1 MVIFLFFS
9 SPAIILMTKPPV
21 TSVDSTSLQDSGLST
36 ATSSSL
42 DEPLIETSSKEPTAN
57 IEDLEMQLNE
67 AGPVTLAL
75 AGLCLN
81 SFSIIK

>member
-1 MVIFLFFS
+1 MVVFFFFS
-9 SPAIILMTKPPV
+9 TPAIILMTKPPV

-42 DEPLIETSSKEPTAN
+42 DEPPFETSSKEPTAN

-81 SFSIIK
+81 SFSIIE